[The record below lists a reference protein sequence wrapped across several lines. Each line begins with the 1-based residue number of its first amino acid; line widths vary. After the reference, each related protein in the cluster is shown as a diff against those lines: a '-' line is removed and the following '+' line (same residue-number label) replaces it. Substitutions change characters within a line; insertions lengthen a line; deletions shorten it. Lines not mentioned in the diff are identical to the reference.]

1 MKSEKNYSVRSLII
15 YIQQKICSCNQ
26 VKMVRDVLR
35 MSAGEQRTA
44 YGIFII
50 RLEGKESLA
59 RPRL

>member
-1 MKSEKNYSVRSLII
+1 MRSLMID
-15 YIQQKICSCNQ
+15 IQQNICSCNQ